1 MSKHQGSTDNQA
13 RRALHRTSTWLP
25 PVRLIVFATTIGT
38 LSFPVFAQP
47 DDPVPTPPGHEIEVY
62 LAENALQAMYTTEL
76 DVGELGMNE
85 IRAGFLLSEGRDIVL
100 IGDMLVDVGQRPERP
115 RWALDVGPRVY
126 GALLNVENQDIFA
139 VAVGG
144 RLSYLFRQNGTT
156 TMSVSAFY
164 APDMTTF
171 GNADNVVDAS
181 IRFETQLTAATR
193 IFVGYRSFEFDLLDA
208 TRKIDD
214 DVHIGFRR
222 RF

>member
-1 MSKHQGSTDNQA
+1 
-13 RRALHRTSTWLP
+13 
-25 PVRLIVFATTIGT
+25 VRLIVSAAIFGT
-38 LSFPVFAQP
+38 FSLSAFAQP
-47 DDPVPTPPGHEIEVY
+47 ADPAPTPEGHEIEVY

-76 DVGELGMNE
+76 DVGDLGMNE
-85 IRAGFLLSEGRDIVL
+85 IRAGVLLSEGRDIVL
-100 IGDMLVDVGQRPERP
+100 IGDMLVDVGQQPERP
-115 RWALDVGPRVY
+115 RWSLNVGPRVY

-144 RLSYLFRQNGTT
+144 RLSYLFRQNGRT

-171 GNADNVVDAS
+171 GNADNVVDAG
-181 IRFETQLTAATR
+181 IRFETQLTPATR
-193 IFVGYRSFEFDLLDA
+193 IFLGYRSLEFDLLDFK
-208 TRKIDD
+208 RKIDD